1 MKKIIEGLR
10 GDRQFNHFMAPLDE
24 SADFRDATYFLR
36 DDGTF
41 VFSEGYYH
49 QFEKPREE
57 RMLNCHI
64 FYVPFDPARPVPD
77 YTRKELFG
85 RTYVN
90 ITKEIMTT
98 RPLDLLYPLQYRSY
112 LKVDPSQAKIVK
124 PIYAEYKA
132 WVPLTS
138 LVAAFPHR
146 HSLGAIMD
154 EAENDPGARKIR
166 STAEHTAELLGI
178 DISRLGISGSLS
190 LGSYAHPHDVD
201 FVIYGSASEVKR
213 IVDFMHSLTDNEE
226 DRRVNEFGKY
236 WPIRFWDESEGERF
250 MVCPFFS
257 YLDPEE
263 APLRNFDCE
272 NLGPAEVEAVISDD
286 THNAF
291 NPTILMLEK
300 VKLNGKE
307 YPGITRLII
316 HHGAERG
323 DWREGYRVSVRGY
336 HVRIRTYRLSGG
348 KRELKEEFEAILEG
362 NLGDVKRVE

>member
-1 MKKIIEGLR
+1 MNKIIQELKNN
-10 GDRQFNHFMAPLDE
+10 RQFNHFLAPIDE
-24 SADFRDATYFLR
+24 STDFRDAVYFLR

-41 VFSEGYYH
+41 VFTEGYYH
-49 QFEKPREE
+49 RIEQPREE
-57 RMLNCHI
+57 RKLNTHI

-85 RTYVN
+85 RSYVN

-98 RPLDLLYPLQYRSY
+98 QPLDMLYPLQFKSY
-112 LKVDPSQAKIVK
+112 LEVDPSQAEIEK
-124 PIYAEYKA
+124 PIYAKYKA

-138 LVAAFPHR
+138 LVGCFPHR
-146 HSLGAIMD
+146 HSLRAIMD
-154 EAENDPGARKIR
+154 EAENDPSARKIKT
-166 STAEHTAELLGI
+166 TAEHTAELLGI
-178 DISRLGISGSLS
+178 EISRLGISGSLS
-190 LGSYAHPHDVD
+190 LGSYANPHDVD
-201 FVIYGSASEVKR
+201 FVIYGTASEVKR

-236 WPIRFWDESEGERF
+236 WPIRFWDRSEGERF

-291 NPTILMLEK
+291 NPTILMLED
-300 VKLNGKE
+300 VKLNGKD
-307 YPGITRLII
+307 YPDITRLII

-323 DWREGYRVSVRGY
+323 DWREGYRVSVKGY
-336 HVRIRTYRLSGG
+336 HVRIKTYRFADGR
-348 KRELKEEFEAILEG
+348 RELQEEFEAILED
-362 NLGDVKRVE
+362 NLGDVKRME